1 MNGLQCQSTLLRQR
15 RDLQTNSIETKT
27 KNINKSWNK
36 QRLNQPTTMK
46 KYITENPWI
55 HKTSKNNKSQLENKK
70 QITIRKLKKNKST
83 KIIQTSWY
91 MNK

>member
-1 MNGLQCQSTLLRQR
+1 
-15 RDLQTNSIETKT
+15 
-27 KNINKSWNK
+27 
-36 QRLNQPTTMK
+36 MK